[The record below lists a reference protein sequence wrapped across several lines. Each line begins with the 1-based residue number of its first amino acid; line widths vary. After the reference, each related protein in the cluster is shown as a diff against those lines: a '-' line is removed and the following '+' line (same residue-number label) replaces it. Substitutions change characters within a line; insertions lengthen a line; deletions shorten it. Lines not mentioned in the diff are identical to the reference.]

1 MSEFLTTSNAAAAP
15 AITVSVIPP
24 IPAAPAIILYDQTD
38 NPAPTPPPPPSNG
51 VITSQDYEPKF
62 DNYDSF
68 AADDFVVP
76 PGQIWNITEVDVI
89 GESSEPPAL
98 PDSFHVFFYA
108 DSGTLPG
115 TLVAS
120 RLANPYSVFTFVIAL
135 TSPVSLAEGT
145 YWVSVQAREDFTSSG
160 EWFWG
165 NRLVTSNSG
174 AAWQN
179 PGGGFGTNCPTWG
192 RKTTCRPTQN
202 GPDQLFRLGGTLI
215 AIPPDAAEDYANAQA
230 ASDAGATPVVR
241 RCIGTDGSH
250 LIAGRQFS
258 RRREGAAYNRAIAA
272 AATATSFKPFSINVA
287 TAQFSVNQTVDLA
300 SYVGQIIHVKFLVHQ
315 DGSGA
320 FTGMFVDDVQLT
332 LPCGSISPT
341 PAPRTTV
348 ARPRPTP
355 RQRP

>member
-1 MSEFLTTSNAAAAP
+1 MKSQIHRTIKAHLLRVAFYLLLLLAACAIPFALAQRNVATRSKAKASLASEFLTTSNAAASP
-15 AITVSVIPP
+15 AIAVSVIPP
-24 IPAAPAIILYDQTD
+24 IPAAPILYDQMN

-76 PGQIWNITEVDVI
+76 LHQVWTITEVDVI
-89 GESSEPPAL
+89 GESSEPPVP

-120 RLANPYSVFTFVIAL
+120 RLANPYSGFFTFVITL

-165 NRLVTSNSG
+165 NRLVISNSG

-179 PGGGFGTNCPTWG
+179 PGGGFGANCPTWG

-202 GPDQLFRLGGTLI
+202 GPDQLFRLVGTL
-215 AIPPDAAEDYANAQA
+215 AV
-230 ASDAGATPVVR
+230 GTATPAPPTR
-241 RCIGTDGSH
+241 TTPTPRP
-250 LIAGRQFS
+250 RQ
-258 RRREGAAYNRAIAA
+258 
-272 AATATSFKPFSINVA
+272 
-287 TAQFSVNQTVDLA
+287 
-300 SYVGQIIHVKFLVHQ
+300 
-315 DGSGA
+315 
-320 FTGMFVDDVQLT
+320 
-332 LPCGSISPT
+332 T
-341 PAPRTTV
+341 PAPR
-348 ARPRPTP
+348 P
-355 RQRP
+355 